1 MPSFSLKTPLVSICI
16 IFLFYFIKKV
26 IQIETRGVF
35 KVLDYRRYNL
45 TVNSVEKRKK
55 ALDQKRISE
64 LNQLE
69 EITQYSDKEI
79 KGQFQSVLLILQS
92 RKRFPWHYN

>member
-26 IQIETRGVF
+26 IQIETRSVF

-45 TVNSVEKRKK
+45 SVNSVEKRKK

-69 EITQYSDKEI
+69 EITDKEI
-79 KGQFQSVLLILQS
+79 KGQFQSVLQILQS

>member
-26 IQIETRGVF
+26 IQIETSSVF

-69 EITQYSDKEI
+69 EITDKEI
-79 KGQFQSVLLILQS
+79 KGQFQSVLQILQS

>member
-26 IQIETRGVF
+26 IQIETSSVF

-69 EITQYSDKEI
+69 EITDKEI
-79 KGQFQSVLLILQS
+79 KGQFQSVLQILQS
-92 RKRFPWHYN
+92 QKRFPWHYN

>member
-26 IQIETRGVF
+26 IQIETRSVY

-69 EITQYSDKEI
+69 EITDKEI
-79 KGQFQSVLLILQS
+79 KGQFQSVLQILQS

>member
-1 MPSFSLKTPLVSICI
+1 MPSFSLKTPLISICI

-26 IQIETRGVF
+26 IQIETSSVF

-69 EITQYSDKEI
+69 EITDKEI
-79 KGQFQSVLLILQS
+79 KGQFQSVLQILQS

>member
-26 IQIETRGVF
+26 IQIETSSVF

-55 ALDQKRISE
+55 AWDQKRISE

-69 EITQYSDKEI
+69 EITDKEI
-79 KGQFQSVLLILQS
+79 KGQFQSVLQILQS

>member
-16 IFLFYFIKKV
+16 TFLFYFIKKV
-26 IQIETRGVF
+26 KQIETRGVF

-79 KGQFQSVLLILQS
+79 KGQFQSVLQILQS
-92 RKRFPWHYN
+92 GKSFPWHYN

>member
-26 IQIETRGVF
+26 IQIETRSVF

-69 EITQYSDKEI
+69 EITDKEI
-79 KGQFQSVLLILQS
+79 KGQFQSVLQILQS

>member
-26 IQIETRGVF
+26 IQIEASSVF

-69 EITQYSDKEI
+69 EITDKEI
-79 KGQFQSVLLILQS
+79 KGQFQSVLQILQS
-92 RKRFPWHYN
+92 RKRFPWHYI

>member
-1 MPSFSLKTPLVSICI
+1 MPSFSWKTPLVSICI

-26 IQIETRGVF
+26 IQIETSSVF

-69 EITQYSDKEI
+69 EITDKEI
-79 KGQFQSVLLILQS
+79 KGQFQSVLQILQS

>member
-26 IQIETRGVF
+26 IQIETSSVF

-69 EITQYSDKEI
+69 EITDKEI
-79 KGQFQSVLLILQS
+79 KGQFQSVLQILQS
-92 RKRFPWHYN
+92 GKRFPWHYN

>member
-69 EITQYSDKEI
+69 EITQYWKKEI
-79 KGQFQSVLLILQS
+79 KGQFQNVLQIL
-92 RKRFPWHYN
+92 

>member
-69 EITQYSDKEI
+69 EITDKEI
-79 KGQFQSVLLILQS
+79 KGQFQSVLQILQS

>member
-26 IQIETRGVF
+26 IQIETSGVF

-69 EITQYSDKEI
+69 EITDKEI
-79 KGQFQSVLLILQS
+79 KGQFQSVLQILQS

>member
-45 TVNSVEKRKK
+45 TVNSAEKRKK

-69 EITQYSDKEI
+69 EITDKEI
-79 KGQFQSVLLILQS
+79 KGQFQSVLQILQS